1 MFNATCLIKTDI
13 DTVNKCMGQNPYNP
27 ETFLQNFASRL
38 TSFNDPLLNMYPTSE
53 IAGNIEDE
61 DVILGLREPQ
71 KLIEWAKTMKERTQ
85 CMAMAEFSAA
95 LQKHKAEGIDITKPM
110 YTCLRSIEMDS
121 NESYLLR
128 YAAELFD
135 NHPNPECGELFY
147 DGEHWHQVHC
157 IDDILDEYDD
167 DIDNALD
174 ALYSIEAHGD
184 IDGDYWCTT
193 TDKDL
198 NRTIREC
205 RTEILVDAL
214 LARGSEAVEEFLG
227 YPVNM
232 SEAECVL
239 EEYLNNL
246 SDEDLANAF
255 FETL

>member
-1 MFNATCLIKTDI
+1 
-13 DTVNKCMGQNPYNP
+13 MGQNPYNP

-53 IAGNIEDE
+53 IARNIEDE
-61 DVILGLREPQ
+61 DVILGLRKPQ

-147 DGEHWHQVHC
+147 DGDSWKCFPNGFQLK
-157 IDDILDEYDD
+157 D
-167 DIDNALD
+167 
-174 ALYSIEAHGD
+174 IEAHAE
-184 IDGDYWCTT
+184 DYIIIPGLFY
-193 TDKDL
+193 DD
-198 NRTIREC
+198 
-205 RTEILVDAL
+205 
-214 LARGSEAVEEFLG
+214 
-227 YPVNM
+227 
-232 SEAECVL
+232 
-239 EEYLNNL
+239 
-246 SDEDLANAF
+246 
-255 FETL
+255 

>member
-38 TSFNDPLLNMYPTSE
+38 TSFDDPLLNIYPTSE

-128 YAAELFD
+128 FAAELLD

-147 DGEHWHQVHC
+147 DGDSWKC
-157 IDDILDEYDD
+157 FP
-167 DIDNALD
+167 DNFQLKD
-174 ALYSIEAHGD
+174 IEAH
-184 IDGDYWCTT
+184 
-193 TDKDL
+193 
-198 NRTIREC
+198 
-205 RTEILVDAL
+205 TED
-214 LARGSEAVEEFLG
+214 
-227 YPVNM
+227 
-232 SEAECVL
+232 
-239 EEYLNNL
+239 
-246 SDEDLANAF
+246 
-255 FETL
+255 

>member
-38 TSFNDPLLNMYPTSE
+38 TSFDDPLLNIYPTSE

-71 KLIEWAKTMKERTQ
+71 KLIEWAKTMKERAQ

-110 YTCLRSIEMDS
+110 YTCLRAIEPDS

-128 YAAELFD
+128 FAAELLD

-147 DGEHWHQVHC
+147 DG
-157 IDDILDEYDD
+157 D
-167 DIDNALD
+167 
-174 ALYSIEAHGD
+174 S
-184 IDGDYWCTT
+184 
-193 TDKDL
+193 
-198 NRTIREC
+198 
-205 RTEILVDAL
+205 
-214 LARGSEAVEEFLG
+214 
-227 YPVNM
+227 
-232 SEAECVL
+232 
-239 EEYLNNL
+239 
-246 SDEDLANAF
+246 
-255 FETL
+255 

>member
-38 TSFNDPLLNMYPTSE
+38 TSFDDPLLNIYPTSE

-128 YAAELFD
+128 FAAELFD
-135 NHPNPECGELFY
+135 NHPNPECDELFY
-147 DGEHWHQVHC
+147 DGDSWKCFPNGFQLK
-157 IDDILDEYDD
+157 D
-167 DIDNALD
+167 
-174 ALYSIEAHGD
+174 IEAQQYILKNLNSLGNSVDFWGRKNDRQHV
-184 IDGDYWCTT
+184 IDGMSTT
-193 TDKDL
+193 QKSQLLCYILRNHEAFGKMT
-198 NRTIREC
+198 C
-205 RTEILVDAL
+205 RDWKNWLLDDAEPQF
-214 LARGSEAVEEFLG
+214 GIWF
-227 YPVNM
+227 
-232 SEAECVL
+232 
-239 EEYLNNL
+239 
-246 SDEDLANAF
+246 
-255 FETL
+255 

>member
-13 DTVNKCMGQNPYNP
+13 DTVKKCMGQNPYNP

-38 TSFNDPLLNMYPTSE
+38 TSFDDPLLNIYPTSE

-128 YAAELFD
+128 YAAELLD

-147 DGEHWHQVHC
+147 DGDSWKCFPNGFQLK
-157 IDDILDEYDD
+157 D
-167 DIDNALD
+167 
-174 ALYSIEAHGD
+174 IEAHAE
-184 IDGDYWCTT
+184 DYIIIPGLFY
-193 TDKDL
+193 DD
-198 NRTIREC
+198 
-205 RTEILVDAL
+205 
-214 LARGSEAVEEFLG
+214 
-227 YPVNM
+227 
-232 SEAECVL
+232 
-239 EEYLNNL
+239 
-246 SDEDLANAF
+246 
-255 FETL
+255 

>member
-38 TSFNDPLLNMYPTSE
+38 TSFDDPLLNIYPTSE

-71 KLIEWAKTMKERTQ
+71 KLIEWAKTMKERAQ

-95 LQKHKAEGIDITKPM
+95 LQKHK
-110 YTCLRSIEMDS
+110 
-121 NESYLLR
+121 
-128 YAAELFD
+128 
-135 NHPNPECGELFY
+135 
-147 DGEHWHQVHC
+147 
-157 IDDILDEYDD
+157 
-167 DIDNALD
+167 
-174 ALYSIEAHGD
+174 
-184 IDGDYWCTT
+184 
-193 TDKDL
+193 
-198 NRTIREC
+198 
-205 RTEILVDAL
+205 
-214 LARGSEAVEEFLG
+214 VEEFLG

>member
-38 TSFNDPLLNMYPTSE
+38 TSFDDPLLNIYPTSE

-128 YAAELFD
+128 YAAELLD

-147 DGEHWHQVHC
+147 DGDSWKC
-157 IDDILDEYDD
+157 FP
-167 DIDNALD
+167 DNFQLKD
-174 ALYSIEAHGD
+174 IEAAHLNEEGSFDCGFIFWYPKADSQLEKDMSLLVGANRRKLSWLD
-184 IDGDYWCTT
+184 IAVPTFSQSINVQRYGAELI
-193 TDKDL
+193 KK
-198 NRTIREC
+198 
-205 RTEILVDAL
+205 LVKERL
-214 LARGSEAVEEFLG
+214 GIELYYRSEL
-227 YPVNM
+227 
-232 SEAECVL
+232 
-239 EEYLNNL
+239 
-246 SDEDLANAF
+246 D
-255 FETL
+255 